1 MRHNFLILI
10 ASIIFSLAV
19 LACAEPKTKP
29 GDEIDTANVP
39 AAYGPLYRELATK
52 LSDLDKT
59 ITSRWNGKKAETR
72 FAVELLV
79 ANSNRGEALLMDRV
93 FNATRITLDRLQDL
107 GVRSVAVSIQ
117 FPMLTRSFPRFTEYM
132 DFYRRVAWEIRRR
145 GLGFIVEMGTFFRET
160 EFTKLKIDYSDYTLN
175 SFKAGLREMAR
186 IIIDELRPDYLTIL
200 TEPDTMQN
208 NTGLDFSVTNFLAT
222 IRHVVEGLDHRG
234 VKLGAGAGTWNHLQY
249 FTALAEIPRLNYIDI
264 HIYPIQRDFV
274 LDKVPRIAK
283 IAAKQNKGV
292 SFGESWLYKVSLH
305 ELGRINTVKAFARD
319 VYSFWQPLDSLFI
332 EVMVKLSHHVEAE
345 FCSFFWMKYLYG
357 YMDYNFQT
365 SLLRPQQ
372 LINKMDAIAG
382 QHILDNTLSTTGE
395 KFKMLITA
403 GP

>member
-1 MRHNFLILI
+1 LRHNFLILMTG
-10 ASIIFSLAV
+10 IIFSLV
-19 LACAEPKTKP
+19 LLACAEPKTKV
-29 GDEIDTANVP
+29 DDDIDTIGVP
-39 AAYGPLYRELATK
+39 FRYRALYSELATK
-52 LSDLDKT
+52 LNDLNKT
-59 ITSRWNGKKAETR
+59 IESQWQGKKADTR
-72 FAVELLV
+72 IGVELLV
-79 ANSNRGEALLMDRV
+79 ANSNRGEVLLSDRV
-93 FNATRITLDRLQDL
+93 FKATILTLERLQDL
-107 GVRSVAVSIQ
+107 GVHSVAVSIQ
-117 FPMLTRSFPRFTEYM
+117 FPMLTRSFPRSNEYI

-208 NTGLDFSVTNFLAT
+208 NTGLDFSVTNFSAT

-234 VKLGAGAGTWNHLQY
+234 VKLGAGAGSWNPMQY
-249 FTALAEIPRLNYIDI
+249 FTALSEIPRLNYIDI
-264 HIYPIQRDFV
+264 HVYPIQQDFV

-292 SFGESWLYKVSLH
+292 SFGESWLYKVSIH

-365 SLLRPQQ
+365 SQLRPQQ

-382 QHILDNTLSTTGE
+382 QHILDNTLSKTGE
-395 KFKMLITA
+395 KFKTLITE